1 MTNLN
6 SIRFY
11 LSERFRLRF
20 EGVGLDDI
28 SEERNDANVG
38 SLADSS
44 AVMDKLA
51 STEAGLAQEK
61 DRSLQ
66 GGVTRTLN
74 GDEIEDEFDQDAINY
89 QILLGK
95 IDQLLDRLKLDA

>member
-1 MTNLN
+1 M
-6 SIRFY
+6 
-11 LSERFRLRF
+11 
-20 EGVGLDDI
+20 

-38 SLADSS
+38 SFADSS

-51 STEAGLAQEK
+51 GTEAALGQEK

-66 GGVTRTLN
+66 GGVIRTLN
-74 GDEIEDEFDQDAINY
+74 GDEIEDEIDQDAINY